1 MDEKAQTRALILEA
15 AGKRFRH
22 YGYQKTTMA
31 EIAAD
36 LSMSTG
42 NLYRFYPSK
51 LDIAEAHAHIHEEDE
66 DALMADIVARPQPAL
81 ERLRAF
87 SRTVLEETFKVI
99 DESKKVFE
107 LAQAIS
113 RERPTYAKR
122 RLAQERIF
130 LKRILADGVAE
141 GVFEPASDLEFL
153 AEMYQCATM
162 KFRYPQLYN
171 SFNIE
176 MLRRELDGTL
186 DLILTGLMRRSA
198 S

>member
-1 MDEKAQTRALILEA
+1 MDEKAQTRAMILDA

-22 YGYQKTTMA
+22 YGYQKTTMS
-31 EIAAD
+31 EIASD

-51 LDIAEAHAHIHEEDE
+51 LDIAEAHAHFHEADE
-66 DALMADIVARPQPAL
+66 DRLMEEVVGRNAPAA
-81 ERLRAF
+81 ERLRDF
-87 SRTVLEETFKVI
+87 SRMVLEETFRVI

-113 RERPTYAKR
+113 RERPAYANR
-122 RLAQERIF
+122 RLAQERVY
-130 LKRILADGVAE
+130 LKTILRDGIVE
-141 GVFEPASDLEFL
+141 GTLEPSIDLEFT

-171 SFNIE
+171 CFNLD
-176 MLRRELDGTL
+176 MLRRELEGTL
-186 DLILTGLMRRSA
+186 DLIFAGLNKR
-198 S
+198 

>member
-1 MDEKAQTRALILEA
+1 MDEKAQTRALILDA

-22 YGYQKTTMA
+22 YGYQKTTMS
-31 EIAAD
+31 EIARD

-51 LDIAEAHAHIHEEDE
+51 LDIAEAHAHFHEEDE
-66 DALMADIVARPQPAL
+66 DRLMAQIVAQPLPAVD
-81 ERLRAF
+81 RLRAF
-87 SRTVLEETFKVI
+87 SRMVLEETFKVI

-113 RERPTYAKR
+113 RERPAYANR
-122 RLAQERIF
+122 RLAQERVY
-130 LKRILADGVAE
+130 LKAMIREGIAE
-141 GVFEPASDLEFL
+141 GVFEPIVDIEFT

-171 SFNIE
+171 CFNLD
-176 MLRRELDGTL
+176 MLRRELEGTM
-186 DLILTGLMRRSA
+186 DLMLVGFNKR
-198 S
+198 

>member
-1 MDEKAQTRALILEA
+1 MDEKEQTRARILEA

-51 LDIAEAHAHIHEEDE
+51 LDIAEAHAQIYEEDE
-66 DALMADIVARPQPAL
+66 DRMMADIVAQPMPAL
-81 ERLRAF
+81 ERLRTL
-87 SRTVLEETFKVI
+87 SRSVLEETFKVI
-99 DESKKVFE
+99 DESHKVFE

-113 RERPTYAKR
+113 RERPAYANR
-122 RLAQERIF
+122 RLAQERVFLTRIF
-130 LKRILADGVAE
+130 ADGIAE
-141 GVFEPASDLEFL
+141 GVFEPVPNLEFL
-153 AEMYQCATM
+153 AEMYQCATK
-162 KFRYPQLYN
+162 KFRYPQIYN
-171 SFNIE
+171 CFDLK

-186 DLILTGLMRRSA
+186 DLILRGLFKR
-198 S
+198 

>member
-1 MDEKAQTRALILEA
+1 MDEKEQTRALILDA

-31 EIAAD
+31 EIARD

-51 LDIAEAHAHIHEEDE
+51 LDIAEAHAHFHEVDE
-66 DALMADIVARPQPAL
+66 DRLMEQIVSQPLPAAD
-81 ERLRAF
+81 RLRAF
-87 SRTVLEETFKVI
+87 SRMVLEETFKII
-99 DESKKVFE
+99 DESQKVFE

-113 RERPTYAKR
+113 RERPAYANR
-122 RLAQERIF
+122 RLAQERVF
-130 LKRILADGVAE
+130 LKALLHDGIAE
-141 GVFEPASDLEFL
+141 GVFESVADLEFT

-171 SFNIE
+171 CFNLE
-176 MLRRELDGTL
+176 MLRRELEGTM
-186 DLILTGLMRRSA
+186 DLIFAGLNKR
-198 S
+198 

>member
-1 MDEKAQTRALILEA
+1 MDEKAQTRALILDA

-31 EIAAD
+31 EIARD

-51 LDIAEAHAHIHEEDE
+51 LDIAEAHAHFHEEDE
-66 DALMADIVARPQPAL
+66 DRLMEEIVAKPLPAT

-99 DESKKVFE
+99 AESQKVFE

-113 RERPTYAKR
+113 RERPAYANR
-122 RLAQERIF
+122 RLAQERVY
-130 LKRILADGVAE
+130 LKAMLRDGIKE
-141 GVFEPASDLEFL
+141 GVFAPLLDLEFT

-171 SFNIE
+171 CFNLD
-176 MLRRELDGTL
+176 MLRRELEGTL
-186 DLILTGLMRRSA
+186 DLILAGLNKR
-198 S
+198 